1 MDLSNKLAAQTE
13 LLAGE
18 QGRELRKLAA
28 ALTDG
33 SRNSSRPR
41 EVERSKLLRI
51 FRKCDR
57 F

>member
-51 FRKCDR
+51 FRKCDKL
-57 F
+57 